1 MKPTAGSGKPTRAT
15 RRLEIEAL
23 VGLGIPAEEVLA
35 AATSRAT
42 AFLDPSGCFGRVAPG
57 QRADL
62 LLVRGDPTTDIT
74 ALGDIEA
81 VWLEGVRIARHGTGE

>member
-35 AATSRAT
+35 AATSRAA
-42 AFLDPSGCFGRVAPG
+42 AFLDPSG
-57 QRADL
+57 
-62 LLVRGDPTTDIT
+62 
-74 ALGDIEA
+74 
-81 VWLEGVRIARHGTGE
+81 

>member
-1 MKPTAGSGKPTRAT
+1 
-15 RRLEIEAL
+15 
-23 VGLGIPAEEVLA
+23 
-35 AATSRAT
+35 
-42 AFLDPSGCFGRVAPG
+42 VAPG